1 VRFVDLEND
10 RKEED
15 MAENDDELE
24 ELGISTSL
32 TRRQLVRRGLGGF
45 LIAYAGAL
53 PKAAAAGV
61 PKYVHKHYKNTL
73 KIIQWSHFVPAYD
86 VWFDK
91 TYTKNWGA
99 KHDTDVQVDHIALA
113 QLPARAQAEV
123 AAQSGHDIFG
133 HLSPQ
138 AGLEDQVINHK
149 EIIQEVTRKVG
160 KVSQV
165 GFKSCYN
172 PKTRKWHG
180 FPENYVPDPIHFRKD
195 LWNQVGIKPST
206 WDDVRRAAPKLKAL
220 GHPVGLGMSNE
231 LDSNMLL
238 IALMQCYGAFIQNA
252 QARPTIN
259 SKNTI
264 EALKVMRDIYKRG
277 MTNEVFAWT
286 AASNNQGYLSGR
298 LALAVNAISI
308 IRSAEDAN
316 PPLAKN
322 TSVAPIPR
330 GPVQRLGLEHV
341 MGVYTIWKFTKQKT
355 LAKRFIADLEIH
367 YQGAF
372 KNSKFYNFPA
382 FRGAVHNYATQLA
395 ADPHKGKYKV
405 LDLIARKYTA
415 NLGYPGFS
423 NAAIDEIFNTWLVPQ
438 MFAQVAQ
445 GKMTPAEAAKAAENE
460 FKPIF
465 AKWRGR
471 GKI

>member
-1 VRFVDLEND
+1 MD
-10 RKEED
+10 
-15 MAENDDELE
+15 ENDDGLE
-24 ELGISTSL
+24 ELGLSKSL
-32 TRRQLVRRGLGGF
+32 TRRQVLRRSLGGF
-45 LIAYAGAL
+45 LVLYGGAL
-53 PKAAAAGV
+53 PKVAAAGA
-61 PKYVHKHYKNTL
+61 PKHVHRQYKNTL

-86 VWFDK
+86 VWFDN

-172 PKTRKWHG
+172 PKTHKWHG
-180 FPENYVPDPIHFRKD
+180 FPENYVPDPIHFRTD
-195 LWNQVGIKPST
+195 LWHQVGIKPST

-238 IALMQCYGAFIQNA
+238 IALMQCFGAFIQTA
-252 QARPTIN
+252 QAHPNIN
-259 SKNTI
+259 TKHTV
-264 EALKVMRDIYKRG
+264 EALKMMRDIYKRG

-298 LALAVNAISI
+298 LSLAVNAISI

-316 PPLAKN
+316 PSLAKQ
-322 TSVAPIPR
+322 TAIAPIPR

-341 MGVYTIWKFTKQKT
+341 MGVYTIWKFSKQQA
-355 LAKRFIADLEIH
+355 LAKRFIADLEIN

-382 FRGAVHNYATQLA
+382 FRGAVHNYARQLG

-405 LDLIARKYTA
+405 LDLIARKYTV
-415 NLGYPGFS
+415 NIGYPGFS

-445 GKMTPAEAAKAAENE
+445 GKMTPAEAARAAQNE

>member
-1 VRFVDLEND
+1 MADND
-10 RKEED
+10 ER
-15 MAENDDELE
+15 LE
-24 ELGISTSL
+24 ELGLSGSL
-32 TRRQLVRRGLGGF
+32 TRRQVIRRGLGGF

-53 PKAAAAGV
+53 PKVAAAAV
-61 PKYVHKHYKNTL
+61 PQHVHRQYKNTL

-91 TYTKNWGA
+91 TYTKNWGN
-99 KHDTDVQVDHIALA
+99 KHDTDVQVDHINLA

-138 AGLEDQVINHK
+138 AGLEDQVIDHK
-149 EIIQEVTRKVG
+149 EIVQQVSHKLG
-160 KVSQV
+160 KVSEV

-172 PKTRKWHG
+172 PKTKKWHG

-195 LWNQVGIKPST
+195 LWHQVGIKPST
-206 WDDVRRAAPKLKAL
+206 WDDVRKAAPKLKAL

-231 LDSNMLL
+231 LDSNMML
-238 IALMQCYGAFIQNA
+238 IALLQCYGAFIQNA
-252 QARPTIN
+252 HAHPNIAT
-259 SKNTI
+259 KHTV

-286 AASNNQGYLSGR
+286 ASSNNQGYLSGR
-298 LALAVNAISI
+298 LSLAANAISI
-308 IRSAEDAN
+308 IRSAEDGGLPIAEST
-316 PPLAKN
+316 AI
-322 TSVAPIPR
+322 APIPR

-341 MGVYTIWKFTKQKT
+341 MGVYTIWKFSKNKG
-355 LAKRFIADLEIH
+355 LCKRFIADLEVN
-367 YQGAF
+367 YQQAF
-372 KNSKFYNFPA
+372 KHSKFYNFPA
-382 FRGAVHNYATQLA
+382 WRRAVHNYTGQLA
-395 ADPHKGKYKV
+395 ADPHPPKGKYKV
-405 LDLIARKYTA
+405 LDLIARKYTV
-415 NLGYPGFS
+415 NVGYPGFS
-423 NAAIDEIFNTWLVPQ
+423 NAAIDEIFNTWLIPQ

-445 GKMTPAEAAKAAENE
+445 GKMTPAEAANAAQHE

>member
-1 VRFVDLEND
+1 
-10 RKEED
+10 
-15 MAENDDELE
+15 
-24 ELGISTSL
+24 
-32 TRRQLVRRGLGGF
+32 LV
-45 LIAYAGAL
+45 AYAGAL
-53 PKAAAAGV
+53 PKVAAAGV

-206 WDDVRRAAPKLKAL
+206 WDEVRRAAPKLKAL

-231 LDSNMLL
+231 LDSNMFLMSLL
-238 IALMQCYGAFIQNA
+238 YCYGSSLQDANGNPAINNKG
-252 QARPTIN
+252 TIA
-259 SKNTI
+259 
-264 EALKVMRDIYKRG
+264 ALNLMKDIYQNG
-277 MTNEVFAWT
+277 MSDEVFAWT
-286 AASNNQGYLSGR
+286 AASNNQAFLAGR
-298 LALAVNAISI
+298 LSLAINAISI

-316 PPLAKN
+316 PALAQN

-341 MGVYTIWKFTKQKT
+341 MGVYTIWKFSKQKT
-355 LAKRFIADLEIH
+355 LAKRFIADLEMN

-382 FRGAVHNYATQLA
+382 FRGAVHDYARQLA

-405 LDLIARKYTA
+405 LDLIARKYTV
-415 NLGYPGFS
+415 NVGYPGFS
-423 NAAIDEIFNTWLVPQ
+423 NAAVDEIFNTWLVPQ
-438 MFAQVAQ
+438 MFAQVTQ
-445 GKMTPAEAAKAAENE
+445 GKMTPADAASAALHE

>member
-1 VRFVDLEND
+1 
-10 RKEED
+10 
-15 MAENDDELE
+15 MAENDDGLE
-24 ELGISTSL
+24 ELGLSKSL
-32 TRRQLVRRGLGGF
+32 TRRQVLRRSVGGF
-45 LIAYAGAL
+45 LVLYGGAL
-53 PKAAAAGV
+53 PKVAAAGV
-61 PKYVHKHYKNTL
+61 PKYVHKQYRNTL
-73 KIIQWSHFVPAYD
+73 KIIQWSHFVPDYD
-86 VWFDK
+86 KWFDNI
-91 TYTKNWGA
+91 YTKNWGA

-149 EIIQEVTRKVG
+149 EIIQEVTHKVG
-160 KVSQV
+160 KASQV

-195 LWNQVGIKPST
+195 LWSQVGIKPST
-206 WDDVRRAAPKLKAL
+206 WEDVRKAAPKLKAL

-252 QARPTIN
+252 HARPTIN
-259 SKNTI
+259 SKHTI
-264 EALKVMRDIYKRG
+264 EALKTMRDIYRRG

-298 LALAVNAISI
+298 LSLAVNAISI
-308 IRSAEDAN
+308 IRTAEGSNAA
-316 PPLAKN
+316 LAKN

-330 GPVQRLGLEHV
+330 GPIQRLGLEHV
-341 MGVYTIWKFTKQKT
+341 MGVYTIWKFTKQKA
-355 LAKRFIADLEIH
+355 LAKRFIADLEIN

-382 FRGAVHNYATQLA
+382 FRGAVHNYSGQLA

-405 LDLIARKYTA
+405 LDLIARKYTV

-423 NAAIDEIFNTWLVPQ
+423 NAAVDEIFNTWLIPQ

-445 GKMTPAEAAKAAENE
+445 GKMTPAEAAKAAQQE

-465 AKWRGR
+465 AKWRSR

>member
-1 VRFVDLEND
+1 
-10 RKEED
+10 
-15 MAENDDELE
+15 MAENDDGLE
-24 ELGISTSL
+24 ELGLSKSL
-32 TRRQLVRRGLGGF
+32 TRRQVLRRSLGGF
-45 LIAYAGAL
+45 LILYGGAL
-53 PKAAAAGV
+53 PKTAAAGV
-61 PKYVHKHYKNTL
+61 PKYVHKQYKNTL

-86 VWFDK
+86 KWFDN
-91 TYTKNWGA
+91 TYTKSWGT

-160 KVSQV
+160 KVSRV
-165 GFKSCYN
+165 GYRSCYN

-195 LWNQVGIKPST
+195 LWRQVGIKPST
-206 WDDVRRAAPKLKAL
+206 WDDIRKAAPKLKAL

-231 LDSNMLL
+231 LDSNMML
-238 IALMQCYGAFIQNA
+238 IALMQCYGAFMQNSHA
-252 QARPTIN
+252 HPTIN
-259 SKNTI
+259 SKRTI
-264 EALKVMRDIYKRG
+264 EALKTMRDIYKRG

-298 LALAVNAISI
+298 LSLAVNAISI

-316 PPLAKN
+316 PALAQN

-341 MGVYTIWKFTKQKT
+341 MGVYTIWKFSKQKA
-355 LAKRFIADLEIH
+355 LAKRFIADLETN

-382 FRGAVHNYATQLA
+382 FRGAVHNYARQLA

-405 LDLIARKYTA
+405 LDLIARKYTV
-415 NLGYPGFS
+415 NVGYPGFS
-423 NAAIDEIFNTWLVPQ
+423 NAAIDEIFNTWLIPQ

-445 GKMTPAEAAKAAENE
+445 GKMTPAEAARAAQHE

-465 AKWRGR
+465 AKWRAR

>member
-1 VRFVDLEND
+1 
-10 RKEED
+10 
-15 MAENDDELE
+15 MAENDDGLE
-24 ELGISTSL
+24 ELGLSQSL
-32 TRRQLVRRGLGGF
+32 TRRQVIRRGLGGF
-45 LIAYAGAL
+45 LIVYGGAL
-53 PKAAAAGV
+53 PKAAAAAS
-61 PKYVHKHYKNTL
+61 PKFRRQEYKNTL

-91 TYTKNWGA
+91 TYTKNWGD

-123 AAQSGHDIFG
+123 AAQGGHDIFG

-149 EIIQEVTRKVG
+149 EIIQEVTHKVG
-160 KVSQV
+160 KISEL
-165 GFKSCYN
+165 GFHSCYN
-172 PKTRKWHG
+172 PKTKKWHG
-180 FPENYVPDPIHFRKD
+180 FPDNYVPDPIHFRRD
-195 LWNQVGIKPST
+195 LWKQVGVKPST
-206 WDDVRRAAPKLKAL
+206 WEDVRKAAPKLKAL

-238 IALMQCYGAFIQNA
+238 IALMQCYGAFIQDKNA
-252 QARPTIN
+252 RVAIN
-259 SKNTI
+259 SKHTI
-264 EALKVMRDIYKRG
+264 EALKVMRDIFKSG

-308 IRSAEDAN
+308 ARTAEDSN
-316 PPLAKN
+316 PTLAKN
-322 TSVAPIPR
+322 TGIAPIPR

-341 MGVYTIWKFTKQKT
+341 MGVYTVWKFTKNKT
-355 LAKRFIADLEIH
+355 LAKRFIADLEIN

-372 KNSKFYNFPA
+372 KNSKYYNFPA
-382 FRGAVHNYATQLA
+382 FKGAVHNYKKQLLS
-395 ADPHKGKYKV
+395 DTHTPKGKYGV
-405 LDLIARKYTA
+405 LDLIANKYTT

-423 NAAIDEIFNTWLVPQ
+423 NAAIDEIFNTWLIPQ
-438 MFAQVAQ
+438 MFAEVAQ
-445 GKMTPAEAAKAAENE
+445 GKMTPAEAAKAAEHDA
-460 FKPIF
+460 KRIF
-465 AKWRGR
+465 AKWRSR

>member
-1 VRFVDLEND
+1 MDEND
-10 RKEED
+10 EGI
-15 MAENDDELE
+15 E
-24 ELGISTSL
+24 ELGLSKSL
-32 TRRQLVRRGLGGF
+32 TRRQVLRRSLGGF
-45 LIAYAGAL
+45 LVLYGGAL
-53 PKAAAAGV
+53 PKVAAAGA
-61 PKYVHKHYKNTL
+61 PKHVHRQYKNTL

-86 VWFDK
+86 VWFDN

-172 PKTRKWHG
+172 PKTHKWHG
-180 FPENYVPDPIHFRKD
+180 FPENYVPDPIHFRTD
-195 LWNQVGIKPST
+195 LWHQVGIKPST

-238 IALMQCYGAFIQNA
+238 IALMQCFGAFIQTA
-252 QARPTIN
+252 QAHPNIN
-259 SKNTI
+259 TKHTV
-264 EALKVMRDIYKRG
+264 EALKMMRDIYKRG

-298 LALAVNAISI
+298 LSLAVNAISI

-316 PPLAKN
+316 PSLAKQ
-322 TSVAPIPR
+322 TAIAPIPR

-341 MGVYTIWKFTKQKT
+341 MGVYTIWKFSKQQA
-355 LAKRFIADLEIH
+355 LAKRFIADLEIN

-382 FRGAVHNYATQLA
+382 FRGAVHNYARQLG

-405 LDLIARKYTA
+405 LDLIARKYTV
-415 NLGYPGFS
+415 NIGYPGFS

-445 GKMTPAEAAKAAENE
+445 GKMTPAEAARAAQNE

>member
-1 VRFVDLEND
+1 
-10 RKEED
+10 
-15 MAENDDELE
+15 MAENDDGLE
-24 ELGISTSL
+24 ELGLSQSL
-32 TRRQLVRRGLGGF
+32 TRRQMIRRGLGGF
-45 LIAYAGAL
+45 LILYGGAL
-53 PKAAAAGV
+53 PKVAAAGV
-61 PKYVHKHYKNTL
+61 PKYVHKQYKNTL

-86 VWFDK
+86 VWFDN

-113 QLPARAQAEV
+113 QLPARALAEV

-149 EIIQEVTRKVG
+149 EIIQEVTGKVG
-160 KVSQV
+160 RVSQV
-165 GFKSCYN
+165 GFRSCYN
-172 PKTRKWHG
+172 PKTHKWHG
-180 FPENYVPDPIHFRKD
+180 FPENYVPDPIHYRKD
-195 LWNQVGIKPST
+195 LWSQVGIRPST
-206 WDDVRRAAPKLKAL
+206 WDDVRKAAPKLKAL

-238 IALMQCYGAFIQNA
+238 IALMQCFSAFIQNA
-252 QARPTIN
+252 QQHPIIN
-259 SKNTI
+259 SKHTV
-264 EALKVMRDIYKRG
+264 EALKMMRDIYKRG

-298 LALAVNAISI
+298 LSLAVNAISI

-316 PPLAKN
+316 PTLAQN
-322 TSVAPIPR
+322 TAIAPIPR

-341 MGVYTIWKFTKQKT
+341 MGVYTIWKFSQQKA
-355 LAKRFIADLEIH
+355 LAKRFIADLEIN

-382 FRGAVHNYATQLA
+382 FRGAVHNYVKQLA
-395 ADPHKGKYKV
+395 ADPHKGKYKP
-405 LDLIARKYTA
+405 LDLIARKYTV
-415 NLGYPGFS
+415 NIGYPGFS

-445 GKMTPAEAAKAAENE
+445 GKMTAAEAASAAQHE

-465 AKWRGR
+465 AKWRAR

>member
-1 VRFVDLEND
+1 
-10 RKEED
+10 
-15 MAENDDELE
+15 MAENDDGLE
-24 ELGISTSL
+24 ELGLSKSL
-32 TRRQLVRRGLGGF
+32 TRRQIIRRGLGGF
-45 LIAYAGAL
+45 LVLYGGAL
-53 PKAAAAGV
+53 PKVAAAGV
-61 PKYVHKHYKNTL
+61 PKHVHKQFKNTL

-86 VWFDK
+86 VWFDN

-99 KHDTDVQVDHIALA
+99 KHDTDVQVDHINLA

-123 AAQSGHDIFG
+123 AARSGHDIFG
-133 HLSPQ
+133 HTSPQ
-138 AGLEDQVINHK
+138 AGLEDQVIDHK
-149 EIIQEVTRKVG
+149 EIVQEVTHKVG
-160 KVSQV
+160 RVSRV

-180 FPENYVPDPIHFRKD
+180 FPENYVPDPIHYRKD
-195 LWNQVGIKPST
+195 LWHQVGIRPST
-206 WDDVRRAAPKLKAL
+206 WDDVRKAAPKLKAL

-231 LDSNMLL
+231 LDSNMML
-238 IALMQCYGAFIQNA
+238 IALMMCFSSFIQNA
-252 QARPTIN
+252 EAHPIIN
-259 SKNTI
+259 SKHTV
-264 EALKVMRDIYKRG
+264 EALEMMRDIYKRG

-286 AASNNQGYLSGR
+286 ASSNNQGYLSGR
-298 LALAVNAISI
+298 LSLAVNAISI

-316 PPLAKN
+316 PSLAKQ
-322 TSVAPIPR
+322 TAIAPIPR

-341 MGVYTIWKFTKQKT
+341 MGIYTIWKFSKQKA

-382 FRGAVHNYATQLA
+382 FRGAVHNYARQLA
-395 ADPHKGKYKV
+395 ADPHKGKYKP
-405 LDLIARKYTA
+405 LDLIARKYTV
-415 NLGYPGFS
+415 NVGYPGFS
-423 NAAIDEIFNTWLVPQ
+423 NAAVDEIWNTWLIPE

-445 GKMTPAEAAKAAENE
+445 GKMTPAEAASAAQHE

-465 AKWRGR
+465 AKWRAR

>member
-1 VRFVDLEND
+1 
-10 RKEED
+10 
-15 MAENDDELE
+15 MADNDDELE
-24 ELGISTSL
+24 ELGLSKSL

-45 LIAYAGAL
+45 LILYGGAL
-53 PKAAAAGV
+53 PKVAAAGV
-61 PKYVHKHYKNTL
+61 PKYVHKQFKNTL

-138 AGLEDQVINHK
+138 AGLEDQGINYK
-149 EIIQEVTRKVG
+149 DIVQEVSRKVG
-160 KVSQV
+160 KVSEV

-172 PKTRKWHG
+172 PKTKKWHG
-180 FPENYVPDPIHFRKD
+180 FPENFVPDPIHFRKD
-195 LWNQVGIKPST
+195 LWRQVGVKPST
-206 WDDVRRAAPKLKAL
+206 WDDIRKAAPKLKAL

-231 LDSNMLL
+231 LDSNMFL
-238 IALMQCYGAFIQNA
+238 IALLQCYGAFIQTA
-252 QARPTIN
+252 HARPNIN
-259 SKNTI
+259 TKHTI

-277 MTNEVFAWT
+277 ETSEVFAWT

-298 LALAVNAISI
+298 LSLAVNAISI

-316 PPLAKN
+316 PALAQN
-322 TSVAPIPR
+322 TAIAPIPR

-341 MGVYTIWKFTKQKT
+341 MGVYTVWKFSKNKGI
-355 LAKRFIADLEIH
+355 AKRFIADLETH

-372 KNSKFYNFPA
+372 KNSKYYNFPA
-382 FRGAVHNYATQLA
+382 WRGAVHNYAKQLA
-395 ADPHKGKYKV
+395 ADPHPPKGKYKV

-415 NLGYPGFS
+415 NIGYPGFS
-423 NAAIDEIFNTWLVPQ
+423 NAAIDEIFNTWLIPQ

-445 GKMTPAEAAKAAENE
+445 GKMTPAEAAKAAQQE
-460 FKPIF
+460 FRPIF

>member
-1 VRFVDLEND
+1 MADGDDGHEGLEDLGLT
-10 RKEED
+10 K
-15 MAENDDELE
+15 
-24 ELGISTSL
+24 SL
-32 TRRQLVRRGLGGF
+32 TRRDVIRRGVGGF
-45 LIAYAGAL
+45 LIVYGGAL
-53 PKAAAAGV
+53 PKVAAAGV
-61 PKYVHKHYKNTL
+61 PKYQHKELKNTL

-99 KHDTDVQVDHIALA
+99 KHDCDVQVDHINLA

-160 KVSQV
+160 KISLL
-165 GFKSCYN
+165 GYHSCYN
-172 PKTRKWHG
+172 PKTKKWHG
-180 FPENYVPDPIHFRKD
+180 FPENYVPDPIHFRRD

-206 WDDVRRAAPKLKAL
+206 WDNVRKAAPKLKAL

-231 LDSNMLL
+231 LDSNMML
-238 IALMQCYGAFIQNA
+238 IALMQCYGAFIQTRNA
-252 QARPTIN
+252 KANIN
-259 SKNTI
+259 TKNTR
-264 EALKVMRDIYKRG
+264 EALKVMHDIYKRG

-286 AASNNQGYLSGR
+286 ASSNNQGYLSGR
-298 LALAVNAISI
+298 LSLAVNAISI
-308 IRSAEDAN
+308 ARSAEDAGL
-316 PPLAKN
+316 PIARS
-322 TSVAPIPR
+322 TAIAPIPR

-341 MGVYTIWKFTKQKT
+341 MGVYTIWKFSKNKG

-372 KNSKFYNFPA
+372 KNSKYYNFPA
-382 FRGAVHNYATQLA
+382 FRGAVKNYQKQLA
-395 ADPHKGKYKV
+395 ADPHPPKGKYAV
-405 LDLIARKYTA
+405 LDLIARKYTT

-423 NAAIDEIFNTWLVPQ
+423 NAAIDEIFNTWLIPQ
-438 MFAQVAQ
+438 MFAEVAQ
-445 GKMTPAEAAKAAENE
+445 GKMSPADAARAAQHDA
-460 FKPIF
+460 KKIF
-465 AKWRGR
+465 AKWHAR

>member
-1 VRFVDLEND
+1 
-10 RKEED
+10 

-45 LIAYAGAL
+45 LVAYAGAL
-53 PKAAAAGV
+53 PKVAAAGV

-238 IALMQCYGAFIQNA
+238 IALMQCFGAFIQNA
-252 QARPTIN
+252 QARPAIN
-259 SKNTI
+259 SKHTI
-264 EALKVMRDIYKRG
+264 EALKMMRDIYKRG

-298 LALAVNAISI
+298 LSLAVNA
-308 IRSAEDAN
+308 
-316 PPLAKN
+316 
-322 TSVAPIPR
+322 
-330 GPVQRLGLEHV
+330 
-341 MGVYTIWKFTKQKT
+341 MTIWKFSKQKT
-355 LAKRFIADLEIH
+355 LAKRFIADLEMN

-382 FRGAVHNYATQLA
+382 FRGAVHDYARQLA
-395 ADPHKGKYKV
+395 ADPHKGKYNV
-405 LDLIARKYTA
+405 LDLIARKYTV

-423 NAAIDEIFNTWLVPQ
+423 NAAVDEIFNTWLVPQ

-445 GKMTPAEAAKAAENE
+445 GKMTPADAASAALHE

>member
-1 VRFVDLEND
+1 
-10 RKEED
+10 
-15 MAENDDELE
+15 MAENDEGLE
-24 ELGISTSL
+24 ELGLSASL
-32 TRRQLVRRGLGGF
+32 TRRQVIRRGLGGF
-45 LIAYAGAL
+45 LILYGGAL
-53 PKAAAAGV
+53 PKVAAAAA
-61 PKYVHKHYKNTL
+61 PKHFHRQFKNTL

-86 VWFDK
+86 VWFDNV
-91 TYTKNWGA
+91 YTKNWGA

-149 EIIQEVTRKVG
+149 EIVQEVSHKVG
-160 KVSQV
+160 KVSEV

-172 PKTRKWHG
+172 PRTKKWHG

-195 LWNQVGIKPST
+195 LWHQVGLKPST
-206 WDDVRRAAPKLKAL
+206 WDDVRKAAPKLKAL

-231 LDSNMLL
+231 LDSNMFL
-238 IALMQCYGAFIQNA
+238 IALMQCFGAFIQTPHAHPN
-252 QARPTIN
+252 IN
-259 SKNTI
+259 TKHTV
-264 EALKVMRDIYKRG
+264 EALKMMRDIFKSG
-277 MTNEVFAWT
+277 ETNEVFAWT
-286 AASNNQGYLSGR
+286 ASSNNQGYLAGR
-298 LALAVNAISI
+298 LSLAVNAISI

-316 PPLAKN
+316 PALAQN
-322 TSVAPIPR
+322 TFIAPIPR
-330 GPVQRLGLEHV
+330 GPIQRLGLEHV
-341 MGVYTIWKFTKQKT
+341 MGVYVIWKFSKQKA
-355 LAKRFIADLEIH
+355 LAKRFIADLEIN
-367 YQGAF
+367 YQQAF
-372 KNSKFYNFPA
+372 KHSKFYNFPA
-382 FRGAVHNYATQLA
+382 WRGAVHNYSRQLA
-395 ADPHKGKYKV
+395 ADPHTPKGKYKV
-405 LDLIARKYTA
+405 LDLIARKYTV
-415 NLGYPGFS
+415 NVGYPGFS

-445 GKMTPAEAAKAAENE
+445 GKMTPAEAASAAQHE

>member
-1 VRFVDLEND
+1 ME
-10 RKEED
+10 
-15 MAENDDELE
+15 ENDDGLE
-24 ELGISTSL
+24 ELGLSKSL
-32 TRRQLVRRGLGGF
+32 TRRQVLRRSLGGF
-45 LIAYAGAL
+45 LVLYGGAL
-53 PKAAAAGV
+53 PKVAAAGV
-61 PKYVHKHYKNTL
+61 PKHFHGQFKNTL

-99 KHDTDVQVDHIALA
+99 KHDTDVQVDHINLA

-149 EIIQEVTRKVG
+149 EIIQEVATKVG

-172 PKTRKWHG
+172 PKTHKWHG
-180 FPENYVPDPIHFRKD
+180 FPENYVPDPIHLRVD
-195 LWNQVGIKPST
+195 LWHEVGIKPST

-238 IALMQCYGAFIQNA
+238 IALMQCFGAFIQNA
-252 QARPTIN
+252 HAHPNIN
-259 SKNTI
+259 TKHTV
-264 EALKVMRDIYKRG
+264 EALKMMRDIYKRG

-286 AASNNQGYLSGR
+286 ASSNNQGYLSGR
-298 LALAVNAISI
+298 LSLAVNAISI

-316 PPLAKN
+316 PSLAKQ
-322 TSVAPIPR
+322 TAIAPIPR

-341 MGVYTIWKFTKQKT
+341 MGVYTIWKFSKQKA

-382 FRGAVHNYATQLA
+382 FRGAVHNYARQLA

-405 LDLIARKYTA
+405 LDLIARKYTV
-415 NLGYPGFS
+415 NVGYPGFS
-423 NAAIDEIFNTWLVPQ
+423 NAAIDEIFNTWLIPQ

-445 GKMTPAEAAKAAENE
+445 DKMTPAEAAKAAEHE

-465 AKWRGR
+465 DKWRNR

>member
-1 VRFVDLEND
+1 
-10 RKEED
+10 
-15 MAENDDELE
+15 MAEDDDGREGLE
-24 ELGISTSL
+24 DLGLSKSL
-32 TRRQLVRRGLGGF
+32 TRREVIRRGVGGF
-45 LIAYAGAL
+45 LIVYGGVAA
-53 PKAAAAGV
+53 KTAAAGV
-61 PKYVHKHYKNTL
+61 SKHWNQPYKNTL

-91 TYTKNWGA
+91 TYTKRWGDR
-99 KHDTDVQVDHIALA
+99 HDTDVQVDHIALA

-149 EIIQEVTRKVG
+149 EIIQEVSRKVG
-160 KVSQV
+160 KISQL
-165 GFKSCYN
+165 GFHSCYN
-172 PKTRKWHG
+172 PKTKKWHG

-195 LWNQVGIKPST
+195 LWNQVGIKPSN
-206 WDDVRRAAPKLKAL
+206 WDNVRKAAPKLKAL

-238 IALMQCYGAFIQNA
+238 IAMMQCYGAFIQTRNA
-252 QARPTIN
+252 KVQLN
-259 SKNTI
+259 SKHTI
-264 EALKVMRDIYKRG
+264 EALKVMRDIYRRG

-286 AASNNQGYLSGR
+286 AASNNQSYLSGR
-298 LALAVNAISI
+298 LSLAVNAISI
-308 IRSAEDAN
+308 ARSAEDAGL
-316 PPLAKN
+316 PIARS
-322 TSVAPIPR
+322 TGIAPIPR

-341 MGVYTIWKFTKQKT
+341 MGVYTIWKFSKQKA
-355 LAKRFIADLEIH
+355 LAKRFIADLEIN

-372 KNSKFYNFPA
+372 KNSKYYNFPA
-382 FRGAVHNYATQLA
+382 FKGAVKNYKKQLA
-395 ADPHKGKYKV
+395 ADPHPPKGKYAV
-405 LDLIARKYTA
+405 LDLIARKYTT

-423 NAAIDEIFNTWLVPQ
+423 NAAIDEIFNTWLIPQ

-445 GKMTPAEAAKAAENE
+445 GKMTPAEAARAADREA
-460 FKPIF
+460 KKIF

>member
-1 VRFVDLEND
+1 
-10 RKEED
+10 
-15 MAENDDELE
+15 MPENDDGLE
-24 ELGISTSL
+24 ELGLSKSL
-32 TRRQLVRRGLGGF
+32 TRRQVLRRTVGGF
-45 LIAYAGAL
+45 LVLYGGAL
-53 PKAAAAGV
+53 PKVAAAGV
-61 PKYVHKHYKNTL
+61 PKHVHRQYKNTL

-91 TYTKNWGA
+91 TYTKRWGD

-172 PKTRKWHG
+172 PKTHKWHG
-180 FPENYVPDPIHFRKD
+180 FPENFVPDPIHYRKD

-206 WDDVRRAAPKLKAL
+206 WDDVRKAAPKLKAL

-238 IALMQCYGAFIQNA
+238 IALMQCFSAFIQNA
-252 QARPTIN
+252 QAHPIIN
-259 SKNTI
+259 SKHTV
-264 EALKVMRDIYKRG
+264 EALKMMRDIYKRG

-298 LALAVNAISI
+298 LSLAVNAISI

-316 PPLAKN
+316 PALAQN
-322 TSVAPIPR
+322 TSIAPIPR

-341 MGVYTIWKFTKQKT
+341 MGVYTIWKFSQQKT
-355 LAKRFIADLEIH
+355 LAKRFIADLEIN

-382 FRGAVHNYATQLA
+382 FRGAVHNYAGQLA
-395 ADPHKGKYKV
+395 ADPHKGKYKP
-405 LDLIARKYTA
+405 LDLIARKYTV
-415 NLGYPGFS
+415 NIGYPGFS

-445 GKMTPAEAAKAAENE
+445 GKMTAAEAASAAQHE

-465 AKWRGR
+465 AKWRAR

>member
-1 VRFVDLEND
+1 ME
-10 RKEED
+10 
-15 MAENDDELE
+15 ENDDGLE
-24 ELGISTSL
+24 ELGLSKSL
-32 TRRQLVRRGLGGF
+32 TRRQVLRRSLGGF
-45 LIAYAGAL
+45 LVLYGGAL
-53 PKAAAAGV
+53 PKVAAAGV
-61 PKYVHKHYKNTL
+61 PKHFHRQFKNTL

-99 KHDTDVQVDHIALA
+99 KHDTDVQVDHINLA

-149 EIIQEVTRKVG
+149 EIIQEVATKVG

-172 PKTRKWHG
+172 PKTHKWHG
-180 FPENYVPDPIHFRKD
+180 FPENYVPDPIHFRVD
-195 LWNQVGIKPST
+195 LWHEVGIKPST

-238 IALMQCYGAFIQNA
+238 IALMQCFGAFIQNA
-252 QARPTIN
+252 HAHPNIN
-259 SKNTI
+259 TKHTV
-264 EALKVMRDIYKRG
+264 EALKMMRDIYKRG

-286 AASNNQGYLSGR
+286 ASSNNQGYLSGR
-298 LALAVNAISI
+298 LSLAVNAISI

-316 PPLAKN
+316 PSLARQ
-322 TSVAPIPR
+322 TAIAPIPR

-341 MGVYTIWKFTKQKT
+341 MGVYTIWKFSKQKA

-382 FRGAVHNYATQLA
+382 FRGAVHNYARQLA

-405 LDLIARKYTA
+405 LDLIARKYTV
-415 NLGYPGFS
+415 NVGYPGFS
-423 NAAIDEIFNTWLVPQ
+423 NAAIDEIFNTWLIPQ

-445 GKMTPAEAAKAAENE
+445 DKMTPAEAAKAAEHE

-465 AKWRGR
+465 DKWRNR

>member
-1 VRFVDLEND
+1 
-10 RKEED
+10 
-15 MAENDDELE
+15 MAENDEGLE
-24 ELGISTSL
+24 ELGLSGSL
-32 TRRQLVRRGLGGF
+32 TRRQVIRRGLGGF
-45 LIAYAGAL
+45 LIIYAGAL
-53 PKAAAAGV
+53 PKVAAAGA
-61 PKYVHKHYKNTL
+61 PKHLHRPYKNTL

-91 TYTKNWGA
+91 TYTKNWGN

-113 QLPARAQAEV
+113 QLPARAQSEV

-149 EIIQEVTRKVG
+149 EIVQEVSRKRG
-160 KVSQV
+160 KVSEV

-172 PKTRKWHG
+172 PRTKKWHG

-195 LWNQVGIKPST
+195 LWRQVGFKPST
-206 WDDVRRAAPKLKAL
+206 WDDVRKAAPKLKAL

-238 IALMQCYGAFIQNA
+238 IALLQCYGAFIQNA
-252 QARPTIN
+252 HAHPNIN
-259 SKNTI
+259 TKHTI

-286 AASNNQGYLSGR
+286 AQSNNQGYLSGR
-298 LALAVNAISI
+298 LSLAVNAISI
-308 IRSAEDAN
+308 ARSAEDGGLPIAQST
-316 PPLAKN
+316 AI
-322 TSVAPIPR
+322 APIPR
-330 GPVQRLGLEHV
+330 GPIQRLGLEHV
-341 MGVYTIWKFTKQKT
+341 MGVYTIWKFAKNKG
-355 LAKRFIADLEIH
+355 LAKRFIADLEIN

-372 KNSKFYNFPA
+372 KNSKYYNFPA
-382 FRGAVHNYATQLA
+382 WRSAVHNYGQQLA
-395 ADPHKGKYKV
+395 ADPHAPKGKYKV
-405 LDLIARKYTA
+405 LDLIARKYTV
-415 NLGYPGFS
+415 NVGYPGFS
-423 NAAIDEIFNTWLVPQ
+423 NAAVDEIFNTWLIPQ

-445 GKMTPAEAAKAAENE
+445 GKMTPAEAARAAQHE
-460 FKPIF
+460 FSPIF
-465 AKWRGR
+465 AKWRKR

>member
-1 VRFVDLEND
+1 
-10 RKEED
+10 
-15 MAENDDELE
+15 MAGSDDGLE
-24 ELGISTSL
+24 ELGLSKSL
-32 TRRQLVRRGLGGF
+32 TRRDVIRRGVGGF
-45 LIAYAGAL
+45 LIVYGGATA
-53 PKAAAAGV
+53 KTAAAA
-61 PKYVHKHYKNTL
+61 PKYRHKQFKNTL

-86 VWFDK
+86 KWFDG
-91 TYTKNWGA
+91 TYTKKWGA
-99 KHDTDVQVDHIALA
+99 KHDTDVQVDHINLA
-113 QLPARAQAEV
+113 QLPARAQSEV
-123 AAQSGHDIFG
+123 AAKSGHDIFG

-149 EIIQEVTRKVG
+149 EIVQEVTRKVG
-160 KVSQV
+160 KVSQL
-165 GFKSCYN
+165 GFHSCYN
-172 PKTRKWHG
+172 PRTRKWHG
-180 FPENYVPDPIHFRKD
+180 FPENYAPDPIHFRRD
-195 LWNQVGIKPST
+195 SWNQIGIKPST
-206 WDDVRRAAPKLKAL
+206 WEDVRKAAPKLKAI

-238 IALMQCYGAFIQNA
+238 IALLQCYGAFIQSKDA
-252 QARPTIN
+252 HVTIN
-259 SKNTI
+259 SKRTV

-277 MTNEVFAWT
+277 MTNEIFAWT
-286 AASNNQGYLSGR
+286 AASNNQGYLSSR
-298 LALAVNAISI
+298 LSLVVNAISI
-308 IRSAEDAN
+308 IRSAEDQN
-316 PPLAKN
+316 PALAKN
-322 TSVAPIPR
+322 TSIAPIPR

-341 MGVYTIWKFTKQKT
+341 MGVYTIWKFAKNKG
-355 LAKRFIADLEIH
+355 LAKRFIADLETN

-382 FRGAVHNYATQLA
+382 FRGAVHNYAGQLA

-415 NLGYPGFS
+415 NVGYPGFS

-445 GKMTPAEAAKAAENE
+445 GKMTPAEAAKAAEHE

-471 GKI
+471 GKL

>member
-1 VRFVDLEND
+1 MD
-10 RKEED
+10 
-15 MAENDDELE
+15 ENDDGLE
-24 ELGISTSL
+24 ELGLSKSL
-32 TRRQLVRRGLGGF
+32 TRRQVLRRSLGGF
-45 LIAYAGAL
+45 LVLYGGAL
-53 PKAAAAGV
+53 PKVAAAGV
-61 PKYVHKHYKNTL
+61 PKHLHRQYKNTL

-99 KHDTDVQVDHIALA
+99 KHDTDVQVDHINLA

-149 EIIQEVTRKVG
+149 EIIQEVTHKVG
-160 KVSQV
+160 RVSQV

-172 PKTRKWHG
+172 PKTHKWHG
-180 FPENYVPDPIHFRKD
+180 FPENYVPDPIHFRVD
-195 LWNQVGIKPST
+195 LWHQVGIKPST

-238 IALMQCYGAFIQNA
+238 IALMQCFGAFIQTPHAHPN
-252 QARPTIN
+252 IN
-259 SKNTI
+259 TKHTV
-264 EALKVMRDIYKRG
+264 EALKMMRDIYKRG
-277 MTNEVFAWT
+277 MTNEIFAWT
-286 AASNNQGYLSGR
+286 ASSNNQGYLSGR
-298 LALAVNAISI
+298 LSLAVNAISI

-316 PPLAKN
+316 PSLAKQ
-322 TSVAPIPR
+322 TAIAPIPR

-341 MGVYTIWKFTKQKT
+341 MGVYTIWKFSNQKA
-355 LAKRFIADLEIH
+355 LAKRFIADLEIN

-382 FRGAVHNYATQLA
+382 FRGAVHNYARQLA

-405 LDLIARKYTA
+405 LDLIARKYTV

-445 GKMTPAEAAKAAENE
+445 GKMTPAEAARAAQNE